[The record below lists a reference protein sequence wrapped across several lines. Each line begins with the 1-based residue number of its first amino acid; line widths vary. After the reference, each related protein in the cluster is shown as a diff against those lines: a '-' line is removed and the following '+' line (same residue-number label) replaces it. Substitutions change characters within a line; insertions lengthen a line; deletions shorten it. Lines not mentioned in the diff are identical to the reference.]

1 MNNHL
6 LNDKI
11 TLKPM
16 ITLFKAHKE
25 LMSFIKNDIKDTS
38 FDINEFG
45 VLEVIYHKKE
55 ITISNIK
62 NKILL
67 ANSSLSYI
75 LDKLEKRDLIKRVKD
90 GNDKRIT
97 YVSLTNKGNLISE
110 KIFPEHYNN
119 LKELFSVLS
128 VEEKEILSNILKKIG
143 KHVENINEL

>member
-90 GNDKRIT
+90 NNDKRIT
-97 YVSLTNKGNLISE
+97 YVSLTNKGNLIRE

-128 VEEKEILSNILKKIG
+128 VEEKETLSNILKKIG